1 MATKRVDVR
10 FEPELWREVELF
22 MRASRTELA
31 CDAVRMLTEIGVS
44 RVNTLEESYQLALR
58 RSLKREMARELRA
71 QLDKTLG
78 GEGPRE

>member
-1 MATKRVDVR
+1 
-10 FEPELWREVELF
+10 